1 MTFEYPI
8 PPETAAI
15 YKSYQRRVQNPGL
28 VFERFIGYDG
38 TDWSLEPRQEGRQS
52 VNPKFQNLRQVSQL
66 DFDANLLQAVSERW
80 QAMTTAYEATTFP
93 AITDWHFVTGM
104 GNKGALEVGFR
115 FHHLYGIPIIPGS
128 GLKGLTAAFA
138 QLVLQLKETDDEFKN
153 VFGTQEQV
161 GSAIFFDAIPL
172 GLPKLAL
179 DVMNP
184 HYPEYYQ
191 NPQHPK
197 APTNWQKLIPIPFLT
212 VGRQCL
218 FQFAIGGRGKK
229 GNDAKEAACKW
240 LIAALEKMGAGAKT
254 AAGYGYFS
262 KVSSEQADQA
272 RRKLS
277 QAVAA
282 TTKAQTAAKSAALP
296 KAESSKKPAT
306 VSASLPPMQASPPPQ
321 PKAVI
326 AKGDKLRAKVIS
338 FAAGKGEV
346 EMIEKDAGRKLPLTS
361 TLFLRA
367 GSIIEVRVLAV
378 ANNGAQ
384 ITKVEFAKLVKS
396 A

>member
-8 PPETAAI
+8 PPETAAV

-28 VFERFIGYDG
+28 VFERFIGYG
-38 TDWSLEPRQEGRQS
+38 GPDWSLEPRQEGRQS

-66 DFDANLLQAVSERW
+66 EFDANLLQAVGTRW
-80 QAMTTAYEATTFP
+80 QAMVDAYGATPFY
-93 AITDWHFVTGM
+93 ALTDWHFVTGM

-138 QLVLQLKETDDEFKN
+138 QMVLQLKETDDEFKN
-153 VFGTQEQV
+153 VFGSQEEA

-229 GNDAKEAACKW
+229 RNDAKDAAFKW
-240 LIAALEKMGAGAKT
+240 LIAALEKMGTGAKT

-262 KVSSEQADQA
+262 EANSEQVEQA
-272 RRKLS
+272 RKKLS
-277 QAVAA
+277 QAIAA
-282 TTKAQTAAKSAALP
+282 APKAQTVAKSAALP
-296 KAESSKKPAT
+296 KAKSSKKPAT
-306 VSASLPPMQASPPPQ
+306 APASLPPIQSSPPSQ

-326 AKGDKLRAKVIS
+326 AKGDKLRAKVTNFVS
-338 FAAGKGEV
+338 GKGEA
-346 EMIEKDAGRKLPLTS
+346 ELLEKDAGRKLAFTS
-361 TLFLRA
+361 ILSLSV
-367 GSIIEVRVLAV
+367 GSIVEVRVLAV
-378 ANNGAQ
+378 TNKGTQVAK
-384 ITKVEFAKLVKS
+384 IEFVKLVK
-396 A
+396 